1 MVVRDSGSEVLTK
14 HEKEWKDV
22 CYNLKDQGGDG
33 SDDDEGG
40 GGDDDEEAERGRG
53 GMDNGAMLPG
63 AVTTRR
69 MRDKGKM

>member
-22 CYNLKDQGGDG
+22 CYNLKDQGNDG

-40 GGDDDEEAERGRG
+40 GGDEEEEAGRG
-53 GMDNGAMLPG
+53 GGEDNGMMLAG

-69 MRDKGKM
+69 MRDKGNM